1 MKKYKVET
9 IPTVISS
16 EIEKHLN
23 QINDDAFSLVSISVD
38 GYNRRTTIV
47 YQERY

>member
-9 IPTVISS
+9 IPTVISR

-23 QINDDAFSLVSISVD
+23 EINDDAFSLISVSVD
-38 GYNRRTTIV
+38 GYTRRTTIV
-47 YQERY
+47 YQERH